1 MHEMQ
6 ALLLELRPVALAD
19 AGLIA
24 ALQELCHAY
33 HDRLGVTV
41 DADLEP
47 VELAPGAEH
56 AALRVVQE
64 ALANA
69 VKHAQPTRI
78 ALRLHH
84 QDGQVAVTV
93 VDDGGGFEVAR
104 AGERHGLGVGLMR
117 ERVAELGG
125 TFQLNSTP
133 GQGTS
138 IRVLPPRSRP

>member
-1 MHEMQ
+1 M
-6 ALLLELRPVALAD
+6 
-19 AGLIA
+19 
-24 ALQELCHAY
+24 
-33 HDRLGVTV
+33 

-125 TFQLNSTP
+125 TFQLNSRP

-138 IRVLPPRSRP
+138 IRVLLPRSRP